1 RRADA
6 ALAFHALFDRRRG
19 ALGDAPGLGGD
30 APWRQLAGSEAP
42 TPRPRLRCGRHH
54 PARSRPFHLA
64 PRPLALND
72 LLAALGN
79 FDTQLYL
86 AIAEQRNPVTSVIAV
101 ALTYLNWNGFFW
113 WILAFLLLRSRGL
126 NRRGFAATGTVVLA
140 MLDAWWFTE
149 ILKLIVRR
157 PRPFDALANA
167 PGLLPAPE
175 TVIAHPSSFS
185 FPSGDASLSMG
196 AAVAFAYVS
205 PRYR

>member
-1 RRADA
+1 MPDVISKFFHPLYDTPASVQNVLF
-6 ALAFHALFDRRRG
+6 AL
-19 ALGDAPGLGGD
+19 
-30 APWRQLAGSEAP
+30 
-42 TPRPRLRCGRHH
+42 
-54 PARSRPFHLA
+54 
-64 PRPLALND
+64 
-72 LLAALGN
+72 
-79 FDTQLYL
+79 
-86 AIAEQRNPVTSVIAV
+86 IAV

-185 FPSGDASLSMG
+185 FPSGDASLAM
-196 AAVAFAYVS
+196 
-205 PRYR
+205 